1 MKKYL
6 VLLFLFPFISIYSQN
21 IDIDLL
27 RDINLNRNKHL
38 DGVFMGIT
46 NSASPLA
53 YGVPALLLTYGFL
66 EKDSLTKQKAIYIGT
81 TVFKATIINVAL
93 KYTFNRTRPFD
104 TYPFIE
110 KVTNGGSPS
119 FPSGHTSDAF
129 SLATSVSLA
138 YRKWY
143 IVVPSFVWASAVGY
157 SRLAFGVHYPSDV
170 LMGAIVGSG
179 TAFLFYK
186 CQKWIHKK

>member
-21 IDIDLL
+21 LDIDLL

-93 KYTFNRTRPFD
+93 KFTFNRTRPFD